1 MQTFPTFY
9 AKRHPYS
16 KRYSP
21 LNKADVTA
29 KWYASVNSP
38 GEDEVIV
45 MIDPDNWLLK
55 PVDTIAAQIM
65 PGHAVAEGAWFEG
78 QKGLVRE
85 VRVSRVDAL
94 QCLHSTMQA
103 PTHRA
108 PRTSRVPTA
117 CNKCALLRHSPF
129 VAPCSPHQRRAVC

>member
-38 GEDEVIV
+38 GDDEVIV

-55 PVDTIAAQIM
+55 PVDAIAAQIR

-85 VRVSRVDAL
+85 VRFSRTDSL
-94 QCLHSTMQA
+94 HCLRSAMPE
-103 PTHRA
+103 PTHGA
-108 PRTSRVPTA
+108 PRTSRAPTA
-117 CNKCALLRHSPF
+117 CIECAPLRHSPS
-129 VAPCSPHQRRAVC
+129 VAPRSPHQRRAVC